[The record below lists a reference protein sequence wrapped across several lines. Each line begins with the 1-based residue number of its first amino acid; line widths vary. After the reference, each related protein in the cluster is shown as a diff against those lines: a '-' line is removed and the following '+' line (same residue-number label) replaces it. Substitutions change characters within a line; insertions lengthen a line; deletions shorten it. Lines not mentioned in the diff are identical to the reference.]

1 MSTSPTGRSDPA
13 AAAPPWYDQAFGPL
27 YPDVYAHRDV
37 LSAGREVAFAL
48 ELGLGLRVLDLCCG
62 FGRHAIHLSRAG
74 LEVIGVDRSFDLLRL
89 AQERVDFQSALRGR
103 LVRADMSQ
111 LPFQDACFDSAL
123 NLFSSFG
130 YLSEAEDR
138 ATLLELVRV
147 LRPGGRALLDLMNPK
162 RVRQG
167 LVPRSERTGP
177 GFFLLEQRRLE
188 AGGKRVVKDVSFTP
202 EGEAPQL
209 WREVVRLYELDE
221 CLALLKSAGLE
232 LESAFGAFEHTPLTD
247 DSPRMLLLAKRRA

>member
-1 MSTSPTGRSDPA
+1 MSTPPKARPSSA

-48 ELGLGLRVLDLCCG
+48 ELGLGQRVLDLCCG
-62 FGRHAIHLSRAG
+62 WGRHAIHLARAG
-74 LEVIGVDRSFDLLRL
+74 LHVVGVDRSFDLLRL
-89 AQERVDFQSALRGR
+89 AQERAEFQAALRGR

-111 LPFQDACFDSAL
+111 LPFEGACFDSVL

-130 YLSEAEDR
+130 YLSEADDR
-138 ATLLELVRV
+138 ATLLELARV

-167 LVPRSERTGP
+167 LVPRSERKGP
-177 GFFLLEQRRLE
+177 GFSLLEQRRLE
-188 AGGKRVVKDVSFTP
+188 GGGARVVKEVRFTP
-202 EGEAPQL
+202 EGQPPQH
-209 WREVVRLYELDE
+209 WCEVVRLYELGE
-221 CLALLKSAGLE
+221 CLALLESAGLD
-232 LESAFGAFEHTPLTD
+232 LESAFGAFERTALAD
-247 DSPRMLLLAKRRA
+247 DSPRMLLLARRRR